1 MSDKKKFPRTG
12 FGRLAGDMVRRYY
25 THDVARDSAALT
37 YYLLFAIF
45 PLLIFISTLL
55 GLLELDGAYIAS
67 VLEPLLPAD
76 VLNVLQSYL
85 DYVSANQ
92 SRQLLWFSLVFSI
105 WFPMRAAGCLMHS
118 VRKAFGCGAPESMW
132 RSQLRILLFT
142 VCLILSIA
150 ITLVLVVVGRTVLEF
165 AGRIIT
171 VSEAFITA
179 WSYLRF
185 VALALVMT
193 VLLVLLYMLSQGRR
207 RPLREVLPGVG
218 STLAAWLVLL
228 FVSVVVEYGTPRAL
242 AFRDVCTILM
252 AGIAIPLAFQ
262 CLMQLR
268 LMEHGGGL
276 VMIPLVAAFSSDSA
290 ALFAG
295 MALGRHKLAPA
306 VSPKKTVEG
315 SIGGLA
321 GGMLG
326 IVIFRIVFF
335 LVTEVQLNIAWCVL
349 LGLVGAVL
357 GQLGDLSF
365 SAIKREC
372 GVKDYGRLLPGHGGV
387 LDRFDSVI
395 FASPVVWLLIKSIT
409 LY

>member
-1 MSDKKKFPRTG
+1 MSDKKKFPRTR

-218 STLAAWLVLL
+218 SSLAAWLVL
-228 FVSVVVEYGTPRAL
+228 S
-242 AFRDVCTILM
+242 M
-252 AGIAIPLAFQ
+252 
-262 CLMQLR
+262 
-268 LMEHGGGL
+268 
-276 VMIPLVAAFSSDSA
+276 AFSYYVEHVGQYSVLYGSIATVIVVLLWLYMSGQILVLGAEFSA
-290 ALFAG
+290 ALIDRETTA
-295 MALGRHKLAPA
+295 APLGEE
-306 VSPKKTVEG
+306 EG
-315 SIGGLA
+315 
-321 GGMLG
+321 
-326 IVIFRIVFF
+326 
-335 LVTEVQLNIAWCVL
+335 
-349 LGLVGAVL
+349 
-357 GQLGDLSF
+357 
-365 SAIKREC
+365 K
-372 GVKDYGRLLPGHGGV
+372 
-387 LDRFDSVI
+387 
-395 FASPVVWLLIKSIT
+395 
-409 LY
+409 

>member
-1 MSDKKKFPRTG
+1 MIRIVALFKITANEFKYILHPNAVIPVRINRQVMNYSMEHTLIA
-12 FGRLAGDMVRRYY
+12 FGTLYILTLVIGILAFNIMG
-25 THDVARDSAALT
+25 
-37 YYLLFAIF
+37 I
-45 PLLIFISTLL
+45 PLMDAVGIW
-55 GLLELDGAYIAS
+55 DGAYIAS

-218 STLAAWLVLL
+218 STLAAWLVL
-228 FVSVVVEYGTPRAL
+228 S
-242 AFRDVCTILM
+242 M
-252 AGIAIPLAFQ
+252 
-262 CLMQLR
+262 
-268 LMEHGGGL
+268 
-276 VMIPLVAAFSSDSA
+276 AFSYYVEHVGQYSVLYGSIATVIVVLLWLYMSGQILVLGAEFSA
-290 ALFAG
+290 ALIDRETTA
-295 MALGRHKLAPA
+295 APLGEE
-306 VSPKKTVEG
+306 EG
-315 SIGGLA
+315 
-321 GGMLG
+321 
-326 IVIFRIVFF
+326 
-335 LVTEVQLNIAWCVL
+335 
-349 LGLVGAVL
+349 
-357 GQLGDLSF
+357 
-365 SAIKREC
+365 K
-372 GVKDYGRLLPGHGGV
+372 
-387 LDRFDSVI
+387 
-395 FASPVVWLLIKSIT
+395 
-409 LY
+409 